1 MAAYCN
7 KWFAHVPPHMPI
19 LPDLYFGQ
27 VLTFFGKGRSKF
39 VQHAENFKKKLMA
52 AVLAFFES
60 FIFERFFFGPC

>member
-39 VQHAENFKKKLMA
+39 VQNAEM
-52 AVLAFFES
+52 LAFFES
-60 FIFERFFFGPC
+60 FFFERFFFGPC